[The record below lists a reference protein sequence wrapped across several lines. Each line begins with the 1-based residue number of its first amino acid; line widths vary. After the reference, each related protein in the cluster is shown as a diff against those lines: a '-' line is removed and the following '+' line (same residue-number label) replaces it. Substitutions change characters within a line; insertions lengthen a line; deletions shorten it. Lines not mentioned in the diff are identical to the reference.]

1 MVYELTMSLKS
12 AKESSNTS
20 PTQKAN
26 RTRRSRRKP
35 VNFEPTNL
43 YNEMFTTD
51 PARIQ
56 EFIDSSEYADMI
68 DPRVILKINLKV
80 QELSE
85 EDFMNDPDIM
95 DEYET
100 DMLLRFQNIMDRDP
114 NITRILR
121 KKRPTEEEHL
131 ALCRWY
137 ATNHASYCDEN
148 KPPREPYNFENPP
161 YMYPMEPPPPPPFY
175 S

>member
-1 MVYELTMSLKS
+1 MSLKS

-26 RTRRSRRKP
+26 RTRRSRRKQ
-35 VNFEPTNL
+35 VNFEPANL

-56 EFIDSSEYADMI
+56 EFIDSSEYAHMI
-68 DPRVILKINLKV
+68 DPLVILKINLKA

-85 EDFMNDPDIM
+85 EDFRNDPDIM

-121 KKRPTEEEHL
+121 KKRPTEDDEVDL
-131 ALCRWY
+131 ALWKLG
-137 ATNHASYCDEN
+137 NHSSYCDEN

-161 YMYPMEPPPPPPFY
+161 YMYPMEPPPPPPIY

>member
-1 MVYELTMSLKS
+1 MSLKS
-12 AKESSNTS
+12 TKESLNTS

-26 RTRRSRRKP
+26 RTRRSRRKQ

-68 DPRVILKINLKV
+68 DPLVILKINLKA

-121 KKRPTEEEHL
+121 KKRPTEDDEL
-131 ALCRWY
+131 ALCLWNGG
-137 ATNHASYCDEN
+137 NHASYCDRY
-148 KPPREPYNFENPP
+148 KPPRPP
-161 YMYPMEPPPPPPFY
+161 IIFNHEFYMTPPPPPPPAED
-175 S
+175 